1 MVDVLWVA
9 PGPSPSNLAPPQT
22 PTHTF
27 ISFTLSEDQVDPTA
41 ANDIWKKAPKL
52 KSSQNQVKN

>member
-41 ANDIWKKAPKL
+41 ANTIRKKAPKL
-52 KSSQNQVKN
+52 KCS